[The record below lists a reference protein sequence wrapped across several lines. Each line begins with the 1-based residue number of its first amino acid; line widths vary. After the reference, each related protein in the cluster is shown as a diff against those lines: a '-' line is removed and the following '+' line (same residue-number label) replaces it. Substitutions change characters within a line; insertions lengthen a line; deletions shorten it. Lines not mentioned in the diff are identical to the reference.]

1 MIELETVIKE
11 VSKRLNLD
19 KDLVA
24 VVCKHPFKCTIDA
37 MKSDEEYR
45 DILFNHLFKF
55 KLKRRYKEDKTKQY
69 SSK

>member
-1 MIELETVIKE
+1 MIELDKIIRD

-19 KDLVA
+19 KELVA
-24 VVCKHPFKCTIDA
+24 TVCKHSFQSVVET
-37 MKSDEEYR
+37 MKDEEDTR
-45 DILFNHLFKF
+45 DILFNQLFKF